1 MLPHYR
7 SPSMTHEEETHGL
20 ESGKDKNLMRNYY
33 TEKSYKRYKKL
44 VLFIKYLLDD
54 AKRIF
59 HCQWY
64 NSRRPLITLN

>member
-1 MLPHYR
+1 
-7 SPSMTHEEETHGL
+7 MTHEEETHGL
-20 ESGKDKNLMRNYY
+20 ESGKDKNHN
-33 TEKSYKRYKKL
+33 EKLLYWESYRSYKKL